1 MVKQFE
7 HTFLFSD
14 EQLTVNVALQTIKEK
29 IFTEIPVEVANSHQC
44 NATIKQWMACYNLD
58 GNPDD
63 DPTNINIPDLEG
75 TREVEGSG
83 SSSNQFLKALKIKK
97 VNIGSPEIPKFSNMG
112 DCWNDEIATKI
123 TELLHEF

>member
-1 MVKQFE
+1 M
-7 HTFLFSD
+7 T
-14 EQLTVNVALQTIKEK
+14 
-29 IFTEIPVEVANSHQC
+29 
-44 NATIKQWMACYNLD
+44 WYNLAGD
-58 GNPDD
+58 LDD
-63 DPTNINIPDLEG
+63 DLTNINIPKSEG
-75 TREVEGSG
+75 MHEVEGSG